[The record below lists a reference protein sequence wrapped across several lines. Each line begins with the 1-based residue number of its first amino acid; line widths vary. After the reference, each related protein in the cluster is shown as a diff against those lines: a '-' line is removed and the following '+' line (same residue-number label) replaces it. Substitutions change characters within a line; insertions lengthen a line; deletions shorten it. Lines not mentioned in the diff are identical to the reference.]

1 MTDKCCY
8 TTTCGED
15 KQATHYVPPRECLK
29 EHSWSFDIF
38 SLRVFALGASTM
50 AVPTEVKE
58 MLIKRQAVG
67 DIPSKKVITMDSMK
81 TLVKVVLLLCLLIY
95 LPLFY
100 LKDFNTIIM
109 DKIKIY
115 RETGSN
121 LSDTQVLELVRNYSL
136 NQISNPLRRT
146 FFHFERNEDQYV
158 KYWRRNIG

>member
-1 MTDKCCY
+1 
-8 TTTCGED
+8 
-15 KQATHYVPPRECLK
+15 
-29 EHSWSFDIF
+29 
-38 SLRVFALGASTM
+38 M